1 MSNNL
6 DFLTFWSDEQT
17 LFIRRILWLIIFK
30 ELRISMEDYQD
41 FTVNDIGVKCRS
53 KREVYTVLS
62 SESGIFLPPISDA
75 TQKYLR
81 AVMLGDKNHVK
92 CSEVKVIRVLHLEG
106 LRTKDILQW
115 ARERVDIDRYI
126 PDYEYQKEPNREW
139 FVNLVNTLLEEDFR
153 EFINDKWRSRERK
166 VINNKNLGITAKEKF
181 IEIFKNSRSVSTSRG
196 KRIS

>member
-1 MSNNL
+1 MINH
-6 DFLTFWSDEQT
+6 
-17 LFIRRILWLIIFK
+17 FK

-62 SESGIFLPPISDA
+62 SEGRIFLPPISDA

-81 AVMLGDKNHVK
+81 KVMLGDKNHVK
-92 CSEVKVIRVLHLEG
+92 CSEVKVIRVPHLEG
-106 LRTKDILQW
+106 LRTKDILQC

-126 PDYEYQKEPNREW
+126 PDYEYQKEPNRKW
-139 FVNLVNTLLEEDFR
+139 FVNLVNTFLEEDYR
-153 EFINDKWRSRERK
+153 EFINDKWRSSERK
-166 VINNKNLGITAKEKF
+166 VINNKNLGITAKEEF

-196 KRIS
+196 KRISLQGIRF

>member
-17 LFIRRILWLIIFK
+17 LLIRRILWLIIFK
-30 ELRISMEDYQD
+30 ELRISIEDYQY

-62 SESGIFLPPISDA
+62 SEGGIFLPPISDA

-92 CSEVKVIRVLHLEG
+92 YSEVKVIRVPHLEG

-126 PDYEYQKEPNREW
+126 SDYEYQKEPNREW
-139 FVNLVNTLLEEDFR
+139 FVNFVNTLLEEDFR

-166 VINNKNLGITAKEKF
+166 VINNKNLGITAKEEF